1 MPPPGTLLPLLLLAL
16 QPARAFN
23 LDVAEPALFRGAP
36 GSLFGFAVD
45 FYLPE
50 PQSVPFAMGSQAN
63 RTFGDLVLQGLV
75 SISILVG
82 APKANTS
89 QLNVTQGGAVYYCPW
104 HRGNSSCTPI
114 EFDQTGSRQ
123 HDFSGNGTDGLTQV
137 EFKSLQW
144 FGATVRSHGSSILAC
159 APLYSWRT
167 LKDESGRDPVGTC
180 YLSVSNFTKFV
191 EYSPCRSDLDSAEGQ
206 GYCQGGFSA
215 EFTKTGRVLL
225 GGPGSYFWQGQV
237 ISATQEQ
244 IKEAYYPEYLI
255 LGTQGQL
262 QTRQAAPIYD
272 DSYLGYSVAVG
283 EFSGDSTEDFVAG
296 VPKGNLTY
304 GYVTV
309 LNGSDMKSLYNFSG
323 EQMAAYFG
331 YAVAAAD
338 VNSDGLDDLL
348 VSAPLFMEKTEDG
361 RVQEVGRV
369 YIYLQQ
375 PRGMEPNASMVLTG
389 HQEFGRFGSTV
400 VPLGDLDQDGYN
412 DIGIGAPFGGGA
424 QQGVVYVY
432 NGQAGG
438 VNTQPSQVLKGHW
451 PPSRSPDFFG
461 FALRGAK
468 DLDGN
473 GYPDLIVGAFGVDMV
488 MVYRGRPIVYASASL
503 NIFPAMFNP
512 EERSCTL
519 EGTDTHVAC
528 INLSFCLNASGKHVP
543 DSIGFTV
550 ELHLDHLKQKGA
562 IKRALFLHSR
572 QPHLAQ
578 TIKVHNGALEECR
591 EMKIYLRN
599 ESEFRDKLS
608 SIHVALNFGLD
619 PQAPAD
625 AHGLQ
630 PILNYLTKSYIER
643 KAQIQLDCGEDN
655 ICVPDLQLDVFGEHS
670 VVYLGDKNALN
681 LTFNARNRGEGGA
694 YEAELYVILPAEA
707 DYSGVIRNHGN
718 FTNLSCAYE
727 SVNRTRMVICD
738 LGNPMKSGT
747 SLWGGLRFTV
757 PHLRDNK
764 KTIQFEFQIR
774 SKNENNSRSEVV
786 AFPLRVEASARV
798 SSHGVSKPEA
808 VSFPILGWKP
818 GRNPEKEQDVGPEVQ
833 HVYELVNEG
842 PSTISHGVLELSC
855 PVSFQGKPVMYVT
868 SYLVPA
874 NCTSNQPVNPLK
886 LQLEQRPTAS
896 PSSEQH
902 YLQRRDAA
910 RSSGSSGSPHT
921 LKCPEAECFQLTCQV
936 GLLQKQQRVSLKL
949 YFRIWAKTFQQKEN
963 QPQALQCEAVY
974 QVHRMP
980 YKIQPQDYPSEALK
994 VSTAIQW
1001 AKLESSHGVPLWII
1015 IMAILLGLL
1024 LLALLIYVLYKLG
1037 FFKRSLPYGTAM
1049 EKAQLKPQAAS
1060 EA

>member
-16 QPARAFN
+16 PPARAFN

-50 PQSVPFAMGSQAN
+50 PQS
-63 RTFGDLVLQGLV
+63 

-89 QLNVTQGGAVYYCPW
+89 QPNVMQGGAVYYCPW
-104 HRGNSSCTPI
+104 HWGNSSCTPI
-114 EFDQTGSRQ
+114 EFDQTVSRQ
-123 HDFSGNGTDGLTQV
+123 HDFSGNGTDGLTPV

-167 LKDESGRDPVGTC
+167 LKEESGRDPVGTC

-191 EYSPCRSDLDSAEGQ
+191 EYSPCRSDLNSAAGQ

-255 LGTQGQL
+255 LDTQGQL
-262 QTRQAAPIYD
+262 QTRQAAPVYD

-348 VSAPLFMEKTEDG
+348 VGAPLFMEKTEDG

-375 PRGMEPNASMVLTG
+375 PHGMEPSASMVLTG
-389 HQEFGRFGSTV
+389 HQEFGRFGSTIA
-400 VPLGDLDQDGYN
+400 PLGDLDQDGYN
-412 DIGIGAPFGGGA
+412 DIGVGAPFGEDA
-424 QQGVVYVY
+424 QQGTVYVY

-438 VNTQPSQVLKGHW
+438 VNTQPSQVLQGHW
-451 PPSRSPDFFG
+451 PHSRSPDFYG

-473 GYPDLIVGAFGVDMV
+473 GYPDLIVGAFGVDTAV
-488 MVYRGRPIVYASASL
+488 VYRS
-503 NIFPAMFNP
+503 
-512 EERSCTL
+512 
-519 EGTDTHVAC
+519 
-528 INLSFCLNASGKHVP
+528 NL
-543 DSIGFTV
+543 GFTV

-562 IKRALFLHSR
+562 VKRALFLHSR

-578 TIKVHNGALEECR
+578 TIQVHNGALEECR

-608 SIHVALNFGLD
+608 SIHVALSFGLD

-694 YEAELYVILPAEA
+694 YEAELYVVLPAEA

-727 SVNRTRMVICD
+727 SVNRTYMVICD

-757 PHLRDNK
+757 PHLRDK

-774 SKNENNSRSEVV
+774 SKNENNSHSEVV
-786 AFPLRVEASARV
+786 AFPLRVKASARV

-808 VSFPILGWKP
+808 VSFPVSGWKP
-818 GRNPEKEQDVGPEVQ
+818 AKNPDKEQDVGPEVQ

-855 PVSFQGKPVMYVT
+855 PMSFHGKSVMYVT
-868 SYLVPA
+868 RYSVPA
-874 NCTSNQPVNPLK
+874 NCTSSQPVNPLK
-886 LQLEQRPTAS
+886 LQLEKSPTTS
-896 PSSEQH
+896 PSLEQH
-902 YLQRRDAA
+902 YLQRRDMA
-910 RSSGSSGSPHT
+910 RSSGASGSPHT

-936 GLLQKQQRVSLKL
+936 GTLQRQQRVSLWL

-1001 AKLESSHGVPLWII
+1001 VKPESSHGVPLWII
-1015 IMAILLGLL
+1015 ILAILLGLL

>member
-1 MPPPGTLLPLLLLAL
+1 MPPPGTLLPPPPLLLLLLAL
-16 QPARAFN
+16 PPARAFN

-50 PQSVPFAMGSQAN
+50 PQS
-63 RTFGDLVLQGLV
+63 
-75 SISILVG
+75 ISILVG

-89 QLNVTQGGAVYYCPW
+89 QPNVTQGGAVYYCPW

-123 HDFSGNGTDGLTQV
+123 HDFSGNGTDGQTPV

-167 LKDESGRDPVGTC
+167 LKEESGRDPVGTC

-191 EYSPCRSDLDSAEGQ
+191 EYSPCRSDLNSVAGQ

-225 GGPGSYFWQGQV
+225 GGPGSYFWQ
-237 ISATQEQ
+237 
-244 IKEAYYPEYLI
+244 
-255 LGTQGQL
+255 
-262 QTRQAAPIYD
+262 
-272 DSYLGYSVAVG
+272 
-283 EFSGDSTEDFVAG
+283 DFVAG

-348 VSAPLFMEKTEDG
+348 VGAPLFMEKTEDG

-375 PRGMEPNASMVLTG
+375 PHGMEPNASMVLTG
-389 HQEFGRFGSTV
+389 HQEFGRFGSTIA
-400 VPLGDLDQDGYN
+400 PLGDLDQDGYN
-412 DIGIGAPFGGGA
+412 DVGIGAPFGGDE
-424 QQGVVYVY
+424 QQGMVYVY

-438 VNTQPSQVLKGHW
+438 VNAQPSQVLKGHW
-451 PPSRSPDFFG
+451 PPSSSPDFFG

-473 GYPDLIVGAFGVDMV
+473 GYPDLIVGAFGVDTAV
-488 MVYRGRPIVYASASL
+488 VYRGRPIVYASASL
-503 NIFPAMFNP
+503 NIFPTMFNP

-562 IKRALFLHSR
+562 IKRALFLQSR

-578 TIKVHNGALEECR
+578 TIQVHNGALEECK

-608 SIHVALNFGLD
+608 SIHVALSFGLD

-630 PILNYLTKSYIER
+630 PILNYLTKNYIER

-655 ICVPDLQLDVFGEHS
+655 ICVPDLQLNVFGEHS

-694 YEAELYVILPAEA
+694 YEAELYVILPTEA

-718 FTNLSCAYE
+718 FTNLNCAYE
-727 SVNRTRMVICD
+727 SVNWTRMVICD

-757 PHLRDNK
+757 PHLCDK

-808 VSFPILGWKP
+808 VSFPVSGWKP
-818 GRNPEKEQDVGPEVQ
+818 GRSPEKEQDVGPEVQ

-855 PVSFQGKPVMYVT
+855 PMSFQGKPVMYVT
-868 SYLVPA
+868 RYSVPA
-874 NCTSNQPVNPLK
+874 NCTSSQPINPLK
-886 LQLEQRPTAS
+886 LQLEKNPTTS
-896 PSSEQH
+896 PSPEQH
-902 YLQRRDAA
+902 YLQRWDVA
-910 RSSGSSGSPHT
+910 RSSGASGSPHT

-936 GLLQKQQRVSLKL
+936 GTLQRQQRVSLWL

-1001 AKLESSHGVPLWII
+1001 VKPESSHGVPLWII
-1015 IMAILLGLL
+1015 ILAILLGLL

>member
-1 MPPPGTLLPLLLLAL
+1 MVHL
-16 QPARAFN
+16 
-23 LDVAEPALFRGAP
+23 RGAWDLGRDP
-36 GSLFGFAVD
+36 GVAGAEGSSSAAISD
-45 FYLPE
+45 
-50 PQSVPFAMGSQAN
+50 SWPFPSPFPN
-63 RTFGDLVLQGLV
+63 

-89 QLNVTQGGAVYYCPW
+89 QPNVTQGGAVYYCPW

-114 EFDQTGSRQ
+114 EFDQTGKGASA
-123 HDFSGNGTDGLTQV
+123 SYGLTPV

-167 LKDESGRDPVGTC
+167 LKEESGRDPVGTC

-191 EYSPCRSDLDSAEGQ
+191 EYSPCRSDLNSAAGQ

-215 EFTKTGRVLL
+215 EFTKVR
-225 GGPGSYFWQGQV
+225 GPDV

-255 LGTQGQL
+255 LDTQGQL
-262 QTRQAAPIYD
+262 QTRQAAPVYD
-272 DSYLGYSVAVG
+272 DSYLGESVTWV
-283 EFSGDSTEDFVAG
+283 FSCQ
-296 VPKGNLTY
+296 
-304 GYVTV
+304 VTV

-323 EQMAAYFG
+323 EQVSRMHQPHRPGPCAWQ
-331 YAVAAAD
+331 D
-338 VNSDGLDDLL
+338 LDDLL
-348 VSAPLFMEKTEDG
+348 VGAPLFMEKTEDG

-375 PRGMEPNASMVLTG
+375 PHGMELNASMVLTG
-389 HQEFGRFGSTV
+389 HQEFGRFGSTIA
-400 VPLGDLDQDGYN
+400 PLGDLDQDGYN
-412 DIGIGAPFGGGA
+412 DVGIGAPFGEDA
-424 QQGVVYVY
+424 QQGTVYVY

-438 VNTQPSQVLKGHW
+438 VNAQPSQVLRGHW
-451 PPSRSPDFFG
+451 PHNRSPDFFG

-473 GYPDLIVGAFGVDMV
+473 GYPDLIVGAFGVDTA

-562 IKRALFLHSR
+562 VKRALFLHSR
-572 QPHLAQ
+572 QPHLVQ
-578 TIKVHNGALEECR
+578 TIQVHNGALEECR

-608 SIHVALNFGLD
+608 SIHVALSFGLD

-718 FTNLSCAYE
+718 FTNLSCAYN

-757 PHLRDNK
+757 PHLRDK
-764 KTIQFEFQIR
+764 KNIQFEFQIR
-774 SKNENNSRSEVV
+774 SKNENNSHSEVV

-798 SSHGVSKPEA
+798 SSHGVSKPEVVFFP
-808 VSFPILGWKP
+808 VSGWKP
-818 GRNPEKEQDVGPEVQ
+818 ARSPEKEQDVGPEVQ

-855 PVSFQGKPVMYVT
+855 PMSFQGKPVMYVT
-868 SYLVPA
+868 RYSVPA
-874 NCTSNQPVNPLK
+874 NCTSGQPVNPLK
-886 LQLEQRPTAS
+886 LL
-896 PSSEQH
+896 EQH
-902 YLQRRDAA
+902 YLQRRDAV
-910 RSSGSSGSPHT
+910 RSSGASGSPHT

-936 GLLQKQQRVSLKL
+936 GTLQRQQRISLWL

-974 QVHRMP
+974 QAHRMP
-980 YKIQPQDYPSEALK
+980 YKIQPQDYPRE

-1001 AKLESSHGVPLWII
+1001 VKPESSHGVPLWII
-1015 IMAILLGLL
+1015 ILAILLGLL

>member
-1 MPPPGTLLPLLLLAL
+1 MPPPGTLLLLLLAL
-16 QPARAFN
+16 PPAGAFN
-23 LDVAEPALFRGAP
+23 LDVAEPALFRGAA

-50 PQSVPFAMGSQAN
+50 PQS
-63 RTFGDLVLQGLV
+63 

-89 QLNVTQGGAVYYCPW
+89 QPNVTQGGAVYYCPW
-104 HRGNSSCTPI
+104 HRGNTSCTPI
-114 EFDQTGSRQ
+114 EFDQTGSRP
-123 HDFSGNGTDGLTQV
+123 HDFGLDGLVPV

-167 LKDESGRDPVGTC
+167 IKEESSRDPVGTC

-191 EYSPCRSDLDSAEGQ
+191 EYSPCRTDLDSEAGQ

-225 GGPGSYFWQGQV
+225 GGPGSFFWQGQV

-244 IKEAYYPEYLI
+244 IKEAYYPEYFI
-255 LGTQGQL
+255 LATQGQL
-262 QTRQAAPIYD
+262 ETRQAAPIYD

-283 EFSGDSTEDFVAG
+283 EFSGDSIEDFVAG

-309 LNGSDMKSLYNFSG
+309 LNGTDMRSLYNFSG

-331 YAVAAAD
+331 YVVAAAD
-338 VNSDGLDDLL
+338 VNGDGLDDLL
-348 VSAPLFMEKTEDG
+348 VGAPLFMEKTEDG

-369 YIYLQQ
+369 YVYLQQ
-375 PRGMEPNASMVLTG
+375 PHGMEPNASMVLTG
-389 HQEFGRFGSTV
+389 EKEFGRFGSTLA
-400 VPLGDLDQDGYN
+400 PLGDLNQDGYN
-412 DIGIGAPFGGGA
+412 DVAIGAPFGGDA
-424 QQGVVYVY
+424 QQGLVYVY

-438 VNTQPSQVLKGHW
+438 VKAQHSQVLQGHW
-451 PPSRSPDFFG
+451 PPGSSPDFFG

-473 GYPDLIVGAFGVDMV
+473 GYPDLIVGAFGVDTAL
-488 MVYRGRPIVYASASL
+488 VYRGRPIVYASASL
-503 NIFPAMFNP
+503 SIFPAMFNP

-550 ELHLDHLKQKGA
+550 ELHLDHLKQKE
-562 IKRALFLHSR
+562 RALFLQSHK
-572 QPHLAQ
+572 PTLNQ
-578 TIKVHNGALEECR
+578 TIQVHNGALDKCR
-591 EMKIYLRN
+591 EMKIYLQN

-608 SIHVALNFGLD
+608 PIHVQLSFSLD
-619 PQAPAD
+619 SRAPAD
-625 AHGLQ
+625 AYGLQ
-630 PILNYLTKSYIER
+630 PILNHLTKNRIEQ

-655 ICVPDLQLDVFGEHS
+655 ICVPDLQLEVSGEHS

-681 LTFNARNRGEGGA
+681 LTFNAYNRGEGGA
-694 YEAELYVILPAEA
+694 YEAELYVTLPVEA
-707 DYSGVIRNHGN
+707 DYSGVIRNQGN

-727 SVNRTRMVICD
+727 SVNRTRTVICD
-738 LGNPMKSGT
+738 LGNPMKAGT
-747 SLWGGLRFTV
+747 SLSGGLRFTV

-764 KTIQFEFQIR
+764 QNIQFEFQIQ
-774 SKNENNSRSEVV
+774 SKNQNNSRSEVV
-786 AFPLRVEASARV
+786 AFSLRVEAAARV
-798 SSHGVSKPEA
+798 SSHGVSKPES
-808 VSFPILGWKP
+808 VSFPISGWKL
-818 GRNPEKEQDVGPEVQ
+818 GRKPVKEQDVGPEVQ

-842 PSTISHGVLELSC
+842 PSAISHGVLELSC
-855 PVSFQGKPVMYVT
+855 PMSFQGKPVMYVT
-868 SYLVPA
+868 RYSVPA
-874 NCTSNQPVNPLK
+874 NCSSQPVNPLK
-886 LQLEQRPTAS
+886 LQLEQSPTAS
-896 PSSEQH
+896 PGLEQH
-902 YLQRRDAA
+902 YLQRRDTA
-910 RSSGSSGSPHT
+910 RSSGASRSHHT
-921 LKCPEAECFQLTCQV
+921 LKCPEAECFQLSCQV
-936 GLLQKQQRVSLKL
+936 GALQRQQRVSLRL
-949 YFRIWAKTFQQKEN
+949 YFRMWATTFQQKEN
-963 QPQALQCEAVY
+963 QPQALQCEVRY
-974 QVHRMP
+974 QVDRMP
-980 YKIQPQDYPSEALK
+980 YKIQPQEYPSEALK
-994 VSTAIQW
+994 VTTAIQW
-1001 AKLESSHGVPLWII
+1001 AKPESSQGVPLWII
-1015 IMAILLGLL
+1015 ILAILLGLL